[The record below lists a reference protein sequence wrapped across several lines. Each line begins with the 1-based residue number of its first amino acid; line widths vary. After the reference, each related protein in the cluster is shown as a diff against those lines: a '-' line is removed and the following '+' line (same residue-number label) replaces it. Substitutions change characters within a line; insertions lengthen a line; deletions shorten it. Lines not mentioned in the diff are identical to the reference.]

1 MSDLVSSPD
10 PVPDPAELLGLLRWY
25 ADMGVDLGID
35 EAPHDRFAD
44 AQHIK
49 AASAPLARPSAPT
62 EPLIQHNRAP
72 GPKPSLITTSLM
84 APPSPPPP
92 DQAALEAR
100 QLAQAAGDLTTLQE
114 AMERFEGCGLKR
126 TASQLVFADG
136 NPKAR
141 VMLVGE
147 APGAE
152 DDQTGLPFMGRAGQ
166 LLDRMLAAI
175 QLDRSQVY
183 IVNSVPWRPPG
194 NRTPSLQ
201 EAAICLPFLHRQIEL
216 VGPELVICLG
226 ASAAQ
231 SLLDIKDGIMKSRG
245 KWVSLSVGSSSLQAM
260 ATLHPSYLL
269 RQPAHKKLVWR
280 DMLELRKALDQI

>member
-1 MSDLVSSPD
+1 M
-10 PVPDPAELLGLLRWY
+10 LGLLRWY

-44 AQHIK
+44 AEHSK
-49 AASAPLARPSAPT
+49 AERTAPSAAIPSRSSGPSEPQSPT
-62 EPLIQHNRAP
+62 RSQS
-72 GPKPSLITTSLM
+72 GQKPSLTSPGLLQ
-84 APPSPPPP
+84 AQSSPPPP

-100 QLAQAAGDLTTLQE
+100 QLAAAAPDLAALQL
-114 AMERFEGCGLKR
+114 AMESFEGCGLKR
-126 TASQLVFADG
+126 TASRLVFADG

-141 VMLVGE
+141 IMLVGE

-152 DDQTGLPFMGRAGQ
+152 EDQTGLPFVGRAGQ
-166 LLDRMLAAI
+166 LLDKILGAI
-175 QLDRSQVY
+175 GLDRTQVF

-194 NRTPSLQ
+194 NRTPTPQ

-216 VGPELVICLG
+216 VGPEFVVCLG

-231 SLLDIKDGIMKSRG
+231 SLLEIKDGIMKSRG
-245 KWVSLSVGSSSLQAM
+245 KWMDLSIGSGPQGPRRMRAL

-280 DMLELRKALDQI
+280 DMIELRKALDEAALD

>member
-1 MSDLVSSPD
+1 M
-10 PVPDPAELLGLLRWY
+10 LGLLRWY

-44 AQHIK
+44 AENIK
-49 AASAPLARPSAPT
+49 SQALSAPPPQTSASLTAKSQPRGS
-62 EPLIQHNRAP
+62 LS
-72 GPKPSLITTSLM
+72 PKPSLPSSGLM
-84 APPSPPPP
+84 MAQASPPPP

-100 QLAQAAGDLTTLQE
+100 QLAAAAQDLAALQK
-114 AMERFEGCGLKR
+114 AMEQFEGCGLKR
-126 TASQLVFADG
+126 TASRLVFADG

-152 DDQTGLPFMGRAGQ
+152 EDQTGLPFVGRAGQ
-166 LLDRMLAAI
+166 LLDRILAAI
-175 QLDRSQVY
+175 GLDRTQVF

-194 NRTPSLQ
+194 NRTPTPQ

-216 VGPELVICLG
+216 VGPEFVVCLG

-231 SLLDIKDGIMKSRG
+231 SLLEIKDGIMRSRG
-245 KWVSLSVGSSSLQAM
+245 KWMDLAIGSGAQGPRPMRAL

-280 DMLELRKALDQI
+280 DMIALRKALDET